1 MSYQKLGR
9 RSCSETL
16 RVLETD
22 IKHANAMAA
31 AIPNAK
37 NGTGVQMK
45 LVYNQSARIVL
56 FLLRWIDCSCT
67 CFFLKYLNL
76 VYILIY
82 KVHTDGR
89 PTISTRGKKA
99 TVQDFYAIIFPSL
112 QHLHYDFVELHG
124 TEDENIGSKSNAKT
138 RLGGGGF
145 ANLGTE
151 RDDECR
157 ICLQP
162 CSKVVLPD
170 CCHAM
175 CMKCFNA
182 WSIRSVYCPFCRDD
196 LTGVESEDL
205 WVLTSKDDVVDHDIA
220 SREEL
225 LNFYLYIKSLP
236 KDFPDPSFIM
246 HYEHLHLQK
255 HKNTERKVGKMYY
268 QQLGRSSCRVT
279 VRDLETDIQHA
290 NTMATEIPNAKN
302 GARVQMKLVYSHLA
316 PIVLYFLQWIDFSR
330 TCFFPKYL
338 NLFHIL
344 IYKVYADESPTILT
358 QGRKATVQD
367 FYAIILPSLQ
377 QLHYNFVELNST
389 EDENIGSRS
398 NGKKRLGGGG
408 LANLGTER
416 DDECGICL
424 EPCTK
429 MVLPNCCH
437 VMCMKCFN
445 DWSKRSV
452 SCPFCR
458 GNLTS
463 VKSKDLWVLTGNDD
477 MVDQETVSR
486 EELLHFYLY
495 IKSLPKDSP
504 DPSFVMYYEDLL
516 I

>member
-37 NGTGVQMK
+37 NGTRVQMK
-45 LVYNQSARIVL
+45 LVYNQSARIFL

-76 VYILIY
+76 FYILIH

-99 TVQDFYAIIFPSL
+99 TVQDFYAIIYPSL
-112 QHLHYDFVELHG
+112 QHLHYDFVELHS
-124 TEDENIGSKSNAKT
+124 TEDENIGSKSNAKM
-138 RLGGGGF
+138 RLGGGGLT
-145 ANLGTE
+145 NLGTE

-162 CSKVVLPD
+162 CTKVVLPD

-196 LTGVESEDL
+196 LTGVELEDL
-205 WVLTSKDDVVDHDIA
+205 WVLTSKDDVVDHNTA

-236 KDFPDPSFIM
+236 KDSPDPSFIM
-246 HYEHLHLQK
+246 HYEHL
-255 HKNTERKVGKMYY
+255 
-268 QQLGRSSCRVT
+268 
-279 VRDLETDIQHA
+279 
-290 NTMATEIPNAKN
+290 
-302 GARVQMKLVYSHLA
+302 
-316 PIVLYFLQWIDFSR
+316 
-330 TCFFPKYL
+330 
-338 NLFHIL
+338 
-344 IYKVYADESPTILT
+344 VYADGRPTILT
-358 QGRKATVQD
+358 HGRKATVQD

-377 QLHYNFVELNST
+377 QLYDNFVELNST

-408 LANLGTER
+408 LANLG
-416 DDECGICL
+416 
-424 EPCTK
+424 
-429 MVLPNCCH
+429 
-437 VMCMKCFN
+437 
-445 DWSKRSV
+445 SKRSV

-463 VKSKDLWVLTGNDD
+463 VKSKDLWVLTSKDD

-486 EELLHFYLY
+486 DELLHFYLY

-504 DPSFVMYYEDLL
+504 DPSFVMYYEHL